1 MQGACAQLYNSCL
14 HLVFTLQEKMFSK
27 NVHPKLLKYFDV
39 LSDTRWQH
47 SATAVKLKPFKD
59 IPGPPGI

>member
-1 MQGACAQLYNSCL
+1 
-14 HLVFTLQEKMFSK
+14 MFSK
-27 NVHPKLLKYFDV
+27 NFHPKLLKYCD
-39 LSDTRWQH
+39 LLPNIRWQH

>member
-1 MQGACAQLYNSCL
+1 
-14 HLVFTLQEKMFSK
+14 MFSK
-27 NVHPKLLKYFDV
+27 NFNQKLLKYFD
-39 LSDTRWQH
+39 LYPNSIRWQN

>member
-27 NVHPKLLKYFDV
+27 NFQPKLLKQCDL
-39 LSDTRWQH
+39 LSNIRWQH